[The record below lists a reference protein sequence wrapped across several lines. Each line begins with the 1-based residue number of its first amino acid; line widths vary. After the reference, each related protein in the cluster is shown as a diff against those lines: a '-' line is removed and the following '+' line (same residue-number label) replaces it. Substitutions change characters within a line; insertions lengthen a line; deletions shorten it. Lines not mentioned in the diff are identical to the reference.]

1 VKISDVLKKKV
12 PTVSVEIFPPR
23 KDSDMRFVMDTVTE
37 VASCGPSFISV
48 TYGAGNTP
56 CRRTTVEIVD
66 HIQRNLGVTGVA
78 HLTCVSS
85 TREEVAKKL
94 TDMKARGVKNVLAL
108 RGDLSR
114 DREYPMPGE
123 YRYASEL
130 VEDIRRFGDFCIGA
144 ACYPEGHVE
153 CSSRAED
160 LGHLKEK
167 VDAGCDFLITQMFFD
182 NDVLYNFLYR
192 LRDKGITV
200 PVAAGIMPVT
210 RISQVKRMC
219 EMSGTTILPKNFASI
234 LDKFGSRPEA
244 LRQAGIAY
252 ATEQAI
258 ELIAGG
264 VEHIHI
270 YSMNTASVAC
280 SIMQSLSGVINN
292 G

>member
-1 VKISDVLKKKV
+1 MKISEILANKV
-12 PTVSVEIFPPR
+12 PTVSVEVFPPR
-23 KDSDMRFVMDTVTE
+23 KDSDMGFVMDTVAQ

-48 TYGAGNTP
+48 TYGAGNVH

-85 TREEVAKKL
+85 TREEVAAKL
-94 TDMKARGVKNVLAL
+94 SDMKARGVNNVLAL
-108 RGDLSR
+108 RGDISQNG
-114 DREYPMPGE
+114 EYPVPGE

-130 VEDIRRFGDFCIGA
+130 VADIRRSGDFCIGG

-153 CSSRAED
+153 CSNRAED
-160 LGHLKEK
+160 LGHLKDK
-167 VDAGCDFLITQMFFD
+167 VDAGCDFLITQMYFD

-200 PVAAGIMPVT
+200 PVVAGIMPVT
-210 RISQVKRMC
+210 KISQVKRIC

-234 LDKFGSRPEA
+234 VDKFGANPEA
-244 LRQAGIAY
+244 LKQAGIAY
-252 ATEQAI
+252 ATQQAI

-280 SIMQSLSGVINN
+280 SIMRSLSGIISND
-292 G
+292 